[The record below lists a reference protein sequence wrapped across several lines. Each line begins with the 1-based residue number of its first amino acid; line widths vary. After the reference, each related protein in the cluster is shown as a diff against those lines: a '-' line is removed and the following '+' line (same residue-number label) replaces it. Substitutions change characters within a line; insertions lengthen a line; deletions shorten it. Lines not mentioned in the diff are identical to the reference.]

1 MKFTKT
7 IEVKKMFNKV
17 SYKYDFLN
25 NLLSFGLHKLWKKE
39 LVNLLKPLNGEDW
52 ADLCCGTG
60 DLAFLI
66 SKRVGPMG
74 SITGIDNA
82 KDILNI
88 AKKKSEIR
96 KNNFIK
102 WEIKDV
108 LEINDYAKSFNGICM
123 SYGLR
128 NLNNVEEGIKK
139 VYSLLKDKGRAGFLD
154 FNNSTKNSISNI
166 FQKIYLRLIVV
177 PISRLFNLSPEYEY
191 IEKSIRKF
199 PNKNEL
205 IKIAKEVGFEKAEY
219 RTILG
224 GQMGILILAK

>member
-7 IEVKKMFNKV
+7 IEVKNIFNKI

-25 NLLSFGLHKLWKKE
+25 NLLSFGLHRLWKRK
-39 LVNLLKPLNGEDW
+39 LVNLLEPLNGEDW

-139 VYSLLKDKGRAGFLD
+139 VFYLLKEKGRAGFLD
-154 FNNSTKNSISNI
+154 FNHSTKNSLSNI
-166 FQKIYLRLIVV
+166 FQKIYLRFVV
-177 PISRLFNLSPEYEY
+177 VKISRLFNLSQEYAY
-191 IEKSIRKF
+191 IEKSIRNYPK
-199 PNKNEL
+199 KNEL
-205 IKIAKEVGFEKAEY
+205 LKIAREVGFKKAEY
-219 RTILG
+219 KTIFF
-224 GQMGILILAK
+224 GQMGILILIK

>member
-7 IEVKKMFNKV
+7 IEVKNIFNKI

-25 NLLSFGLHKLWKKE
+25 NLLSFGLHKLWKRK
-39 LVNLLKPLNGEDW
+39 LVNLLEPLNGEHW

-66 SKRVGPMG
+66 SERVSPRG
-74 SITGIDNA
+74 SITGIDSA

-88 AKKKSEIR
+88 AKKKSVLKR
-96 KNNFIK
+96 NKFVN

-108 LEINDYAKSFNGICM
+108 LEINDYSKNFNGICM
-123 SYGLR
+123 AYGLR

-139 VYSLLKDKGRAGFLD
+139 VFYLLKDKGRAGFLD
-154 FNNSTKNSISNI
+154 FNNSTKNSLSNI
-166 FQKIYLRLIVV
+166 FQKLYLRLVV
-177 PISRLFNLSPEYEY
+177 VNISRLFNLSPEYAY
-191 IEKSIRKF
+191 IEKSITNF

-205 IKIAKEVGFEKAEY
+205 IKISKEVGFETAEY
-219 RTILG
+219 KTIFF
-224 GQMGILILAK
+224 GQMGILILKK

>member
-7 IEVKKMFNKV
+7 IEVKNIFNKI

-25 NLLSFGLHKLWKKE
+25 NLLSFGLHRLWKRK
-39 LVNLLKPLNGEDW
+39 LVNLLKPANGEDW

-66 SKRVGPMG
+66 SKRVSPNG
-74 SITGIDNA
+74 SITGIDSA
-82 KDILNI
+82 EDILNI
-88 AKKKSEIR
+88 AKKKSAIK
-96 KNNFIK
+96 KNKFIN

-108 LEINDYAKSFNGICM
+108 LEINDYSKNYDGICM

-139 VYSLLKDKGRAGFLD
+139 VFYLLNDKGRAGFLD
-154 FNNSTKNSISNI
+154 FNHSTKNSLSNL
-166 FQKIYLRLIVV
+166 FQKLYLRFIVV
-177 PISRLFNLSPEYEY
+177 TISRLFNLSPEYAY
-191 IEKSIRKF
+191 IEKSIRNF
-199 PNKNEL
+199 PKKNEL
-205 IKIAKEVGFEKAEY
+205 IRIARKVGFKKAEY